1 MKGEGSRHSV
11 LFTAFKIWQLA
22 PRSRDGAIVKTN
34 KEKEGENSGNHDGPL
49 VALQAQRH
57 EVHAE
62 RHVVID
68 DRQRARGTGND
79 DVVHR
84 QLRRQLVER
93 DGAAAETVGRSM
105 RDTILKEATEEEW
118 QNWLTR
124 LRTGNTFMIRG
135 WRPTKSGGRVHI
147 VGSSGPLTDDAGNLI
162 GDIAVTH
169 DTTWLERAQDELRR
183 AKEAA
188 ETAARSKSE
197 FLANMSHEIRTPMNA
212 IIGMTQCLALELAPY
227 KINVNAI
234 CPGLV
239 DTERVHFMAE
249 ALRPEGMPTEE
260 YRQIML
266 ADRSKDVPLGRPA
279 VADDIARTAAFLAS
293 DQSDYLTGLSI
304 SVAGGLEM
312 Q

>member
-1 MKGEGSRHSV
+1 MVRQTLAKFG
-11 LFTAFKIWQLA
+11 KI
-22 PRSRDGAIVKTN
+22 DI
-34 KEKEGENSGNHDGPL
+34 L
-49 VALQAQRH
+49 VANAGSQPGRDREL
-57 EVHAE
+57 
-62 RHVVID
+62 VID
-68 DRQRARGTGND
+68 LEEDAFDLVQRVNTKGTFLTCRAVAR
-79 DVVHR
+79 HM
-84 QLRRQLVER
+84 VER
-93 DGAAAETVGRSM
+93 GGPGKIVTMSSRAGKQGTAKYAAYCA
-105 RDTILKEATEEEW
+105 
-118 QNWLTR
+118 
-124 LRTGNTFMIRG
+124 
-135 WRPTKSGGRVHI
+135 
-147 VGSSGPLTDDAGNLI
+147 
-162 GDIAVTH
+162 
-169 DTTWLERAQDELRR
+169 
-183 AKEAA
+183 
-188 ETAARSKSE
+188 SK
-197 FLANMSHEIRTPMNA
+197 FA